1 MKILI
6 DSSLIRNEEWF
17 ESFPVFINNLEDTNN
32 KEHVVDIISK
42 KNNTTAY
49 LSFEKLKQKY
59 LLNNDEKTIIF
70 TIPKS
75 MSGQWSAYSNQ
86 NQSNNILILEG
97 TSLFTNKEDVKK
109 ILDQPLTLEEIE
121 KQITKLNKEVKMS
134 GVVLN
139 SRTLN
144 LKGRIHTLFAML
156 IKTAKV
162 KIRMDW
168 KQGQWIK
175 NKVSLNGT
183 ALIKKIIAN
192 KKQVNLICSD
202 ITDSIA
208 NKVIL
213 KLEKEFP
220 NIIFKKQFMTN
231 SMLAHSGQDFVVI
244 Y

>member
-6 DSSLIRNEEWF
+6 DSSLIREEEWF
-17 ESFPVFINNLEDTNN
+17 ESFPVFINNVEDTNN
-32 KEHVVDIISK
+32 KEHIVEILSK

-49 LSFEKLKQKY
+49 LSFGKLKQKY
-59 LLNNDEKTIIF
+59 LLDEDEEAVIF

-75 MSGQWSAYSNQ
+75 MSGQWNTYNNQ
-86 NQSNNILILEG
+86 NKRKNVLILEG
-97 TSLFTNKEDVKK
+97 TSLFTNKEDVKR
-109 ILDQPLTLEEIE
+109 ILERQIPLKEIE
-121 KQITKLNKEVKMS
+121 KEIKKLNMQVKMS

-139 SRTLN
+139 ARTLN

-162 KIRMDW
+162 KIRMEW
-168 KQGQWIK
+168 KQGEWIK
-175 NKVSLNGT
+175 DKVSLNGT
-183 ALIKKIIAN
+183 VLIKKLIVN

-202 ITDSIA
+202 ISNSKA
-208 NKVIL
+208 NKVIS
-213 KLEKEFP
+213 KLAKEYP
-220 NIIFKKQFMTN
+220 DIVFKKQFMTN